1 MLWVRFLMGDDF
13 LKSEIDNNID
23 NFENELTEQTTVA
36 IKGC

>member
-1 MLWVRFLMGDDF
+1 MGDDF
-13 LKSEIDNNID
+13 LKSKIDNNID